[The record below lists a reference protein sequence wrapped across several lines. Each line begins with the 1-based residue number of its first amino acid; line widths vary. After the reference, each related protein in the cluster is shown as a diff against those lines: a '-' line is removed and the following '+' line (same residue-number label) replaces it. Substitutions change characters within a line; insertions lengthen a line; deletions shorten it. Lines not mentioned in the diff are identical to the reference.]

1 MNRSTVPLVAEIVAF
16 AVAAGPGAPLAAVE
30 GPWVDDGQARV
41 RLVSGRARVR
51 APADPELGLEFVL
64 APGWHVYWKNPGDA
78 GYPPGLEVARGG
90 AIVAARLSYPAPQ
103 RFDLPGGLE
112 AFGYAG
118 EVIYPVDARWAPGVG
133 DAVDG
138 AHRLDA
144 TVDYL
149 VCAETCVPHRTRLEL
164 LLPAG
169 DALEDPA
176 TAPRLAAW
184 RRRLPR
190 PVGGAGEPSV
200 EARLEHEH
208 GPGLTLV
215 FNLRGAAPAATAPDL
230 FFETDP
236 LLEIGR
242 PRPYASAAGPGFRV
256 PLRPVDETRPLP
268 ARLSLA
274 WTATGWSSDG
284 VPQAYSGRL
293 DLARPAPGVG
303 RGAELR
309 AAAAFAL
316 VTVFVAL
323 GVRRSRRRS
332 VTP

>member
-1 MNRSTVPLVAEIVAF
+1 MNGLSLRLPRSL
-16 AVAAGPGAPLAAVE
+16 AACALAGSLAAPLAAVE
-30 GPWVDDGQARV
+30 GSWVDDGQARV
-41 RLVSGRARVR
+41 RLISGRARVE
-51 APADPELGLEFVL
+51 APADPELGLEFAL

-78 GYPPGLEVARGG
+78 GYPPGLELARGG
-90 AIVAARLSYPAPQ
+90 AIVDARLRYPAPQ

-112 AFGYAG
+112 AFGYAD
-118 EVIYPVDARWAPGVG
+118 EVIYPVDTRWAPGGSGPVG
-133 DAVDG
+133 GEIRVA
-138 AHRLDA
+138 A

-149 VCAETCVPHRTRLEL
+149 VCAEICVPHHTALDL

-169 DALEDPA
+169 EALEDPA
-176 TAPRLAAW
+176 SAPRWAAW

-190 PVGGAGEPSV
+190 PVGGAGGPDV

-215 FNLRGAAPAATAPDL
+215 FTLRGAPPATHAPDL
-230 FFETDP
+230 YFETDP

-284 VPQAYSGRL
+284 LPMAYAGRL
-293 DLARPAPGVG
+293 DLARPAPGVS

-316 VTVFVAL
+316 VALFVAL
-323 GVRRSRRRS
+323 AIRRFRRRP